1 MENCNM
7 AKDIV
12 QEAVEQAE
20 AMKEAAYENAKNV
33 LVDAMSTNLKAAVSE
48 AIGDKID
55 ETGNPKGANL
65 DVQYDPSGQE
75 KLHGDDLTDEG
86 DGPAIIEAGLEE
98 KHMYGGNKGDMSK
111 SRRDYAEGDDEDE
124 DSNEGH
130 GKDHDDDME
139 EGEYGGNKGDE
150 SRSHRDY
157 EATTEDEDDTDDNI
171 SVNIDV
177 DDDEDDDD
185 DDDEDID
192 EVLEIIEDEDDDDD
206 DEDVDVD
213 VDVDVDDDEDDDDD
227 TNEMYGKKYESA
239 VRQVKSLKKEN
250 RRYEKALTF
259 LKKRIDEVNLFNA
272 RLAAASDLMRK
283 VSLTKEEKERVVE
296 HFDRARTVGEV
307 KRTHKALHEGYSAN
321 SRKVK
326 KQRVARPNV
335 QSVISEEQ
343 KQASAGQ
350 YDRLAE
356 LAGL

>member
-20 AMKEAAYENAKNV
+20 AMKEAAYENAKSV
-33 LVDAMSTNLKAAVSE
+33 LVDAMSTNLKAAVTE
-48 AIGDKID
+48 AIGEKIE
-55 ETGNPKGANL
+55 ETGNPKGADL

-98 KHMYGGNKGDMSK
+98 ELEEEEV
-111 SRRDYAEGDDEDE
+111 AEMRGM
-124 DSNEGH
+124 
-130 GKDHDDDME
+130 KKAAME
-139 EGEYGGNKGDE
+139 M
-150 SRSHRDY
+150 
-157 EATTEDEDDTDDNI
+157 
-171 SVNIDV
+171 
-177 DDDEDDDD
+177 DDDEDDDEEDDVDIDIDIDAD
-185 DDDEDID
+185 DDDEDDEDMD
-192 EVLEIIEDEDDDDD
+192 EVLEIIEDEDEDTDEGMRMKKEADDDD
-206 DEDVDVD
+206 DMDEG
-213 VDVDVDDDEDDDDD
+213 DDEDM
-227 TNEMYGKKYESA
+227 EERGMMMKKMEASIKEN
-239 VRQVKSLKKEN
+239 RELRREN

-283 VSLTKEEKERVVE
+283 VSLTKGEKERVVE
-296 HFDRARTVGEV
+296 HFDKARTVGEV
-307 KRTHKALHEGYSAN
+307 KRTHRALAEGYNAAN
-321 SRKVK
+321 RGVK

-343 KQASAGQ
+343 KQQTDGQ
-350 YDRLAE
+350 YDRLAQ